1 VARPGDRLTAAQYRR
16 EIALVLQEAAQRGIV
31 PRELRCGSKRFKLAR
46 IDSLAGAMM
55 LVNSLVMSDL
65 DRERWCAVEPLSPE
79 INAVVSW
86 ARRLQR
92 MESEWAEGEA
102 ELARLRAR
110 ALASLTDSGTG
121 AELQAAPGASA
132 REAR

>member
-1 VARPGDRLTAAQYRR
+1 VARPGDRLTAAQYQQ
-16 EIALVLQEAAQRGIV
+16 ALAKILMQAAELGLI
-31 PRELRCGSKRFKLAR
+31 PAELRAGRRFKLAQVR
-46 IDSLAGAMM
+46 TMAGAMM
-55 LVNSLVMSDL
+55 LTNSLIASDL
-65 DRERWCAVEPLSPE
+65 DRERWAAVEALSPE

-92 MESEWAEGEA
+92 MESDWQEGEA
-102 ELARLRAR
+102 ELSRLRAR